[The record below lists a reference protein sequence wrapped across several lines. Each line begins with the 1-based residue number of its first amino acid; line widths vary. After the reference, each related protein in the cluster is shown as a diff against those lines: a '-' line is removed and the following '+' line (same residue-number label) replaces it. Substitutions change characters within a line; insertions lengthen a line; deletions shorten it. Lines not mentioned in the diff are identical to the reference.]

1 MDRAA
6 ASKQEKLEALH
17 ELVNEQLSKGHITES
32 FSTWNSLVFIIQKK
46 SGKFRRLTDLRAVNA
61 IIVPMG
67 ASQPGLPNP
76 NMIPRNWH
84 LLLTLKIVFSLL
96 LYTLMINLD
105 SPFQFLPL
113 I

>member
-1 MDRAA
+1 M
-6 ASKQEKLEALH
+6 
-17 ELVNEQLSKGHITES
+17 
-32 FSTWNSLVFIIQKK
+32 FIIQKK

-84 LLLTLKIVFSLL
+84 LFVIDLKGFFFFYTIPLYPDDQPRFDFSVLSLTLKE
-96 LYTLMINLD
+96 
-105 SPFQFLPL
+105 PH
-113 I
+113 

>member
-1 MDRAA
+1 M
-6 ASKQEKLEALH
+6 
-17 ELVNEQLSKGHITES
+17 
-32 FSTWNSLVFIIQKK
+32 FIIQKK

-84 LLLTLKIVFSLL
+84 LFVIDLKGFFFFILF
-96 LYTLMINLD
+96 LYTLMI
-105 SPFQFLPL
+105 SPDLTFQFFPL
-113 I
+113 L